1 MLVTN
6 LKKTSASLKANPPS
20 KPRTE
25 ISRKGA
31 KVIHQILK
39 GFSSSLHYPR
49 ASGAVSMY
57 MVTHWSGSDQRTE
70 CNFLGVSNSLM
81 AKLGRGICDGL
92 WGVLCQP
99 RPSAPH
105 CEGRRPPYP
114 LTLSI

>member
-6 LKKTSASLKANPPS
+6 LKKMSTSLKANPPS

-31 KVIHQILK
+31 KVIQQILK
-39 GFSSSLHYPR
+39 GFSSSRHYPR
-49 ASGAVSMY
+49 AAGAVEMY

-70 CNFLGVSNSLM
+70 CNLLGISNPLM

-92 WGVLCQP
+92 WGALCEAQ
-99 RPSAPH
+99 AQ
-105 CEGRRPPYP
+105 CT
-114 LTLSI
+114 TL